1 MGELFLECQL
11 NRLGRKHGEDVAVAS
26 QKKNECVV
34 MFER

>member
-1 MGELFLECQL
+1 MNGRIILRMSIEQI
-11 NRLGRKHGEDVAVAS
+11 RKHGEDVAVAS